1 MMDDILLTFRKGECH
16 SSGIDLAGLV
26 VVSEDPALC
35 LYDYADILL
44 EEDQTDGNTT

>member
-1 MMDDILLTFRKGECH
+1 MDDILLTFRRGQSHC
-16 SSGIDLAGLV
+16 SGIDLAGLV

-44 EEDQTDGNTT
+44 EEDQTNGKTT